1 MSMMKFETKRQ
12 IEYWLEEMNN
22 GHFDNIYE
30 NVCDMYK
37 SEMLI
42 VDEFNKQI
50 NFFLSEACP

>member
-22 GHFDNIYE
+22 GHFDNMYE
-30 NVCDMYK
+30 NVCDMYD
-37 SEMLI
+37 SEVLI
-42 VDEFNKQI
+42 VDEFNNQI

>member
-30 NVCDMYK
+30 NVCDMYD
-37 SEMLI
+37 SEVLI
-42 VDEFNKQI
+42 VDEFNNQI

>member
-22 GHFDNIYE
+22 GHFDNMYE
-30 NVCDMYK
+30 NCCDMYD
-37 SEMLI
+37 SEVLI
-42 VDEFNKQI
+42 VDEFNNQI

>member
-1 MSMMKFETKRQ
+1 MSMMKFETKRE

-30 NVCDMYK
+30 NVCDMYD
-37 SEMLI
+37 SEVLI
-42 VDEFNKQI
+42 VDEFNNQI